1 MKKKIIK
8 IIIAFLIS
16 LLFFLSSSITANS
29 DVIETQTVTENKTVS
44 CSVYCYVAEEPEPII
59 IPKVFIEEPVKKVR
73 LIDLIIDKIHKH
85 RQEVD

>member
-1 MKKKIIK
+1 MKSKIIQL
-8 IIIAFLIS
+8 IIS
-16 LLFFLSSSITANS
+16 LLAGLIFFYFSSIAVASEVT
-29 DVIETQTVTENKTVS
+29 ETQTVSENKTVS

-85 RQEVD
+85 RQEID